1 MCEIL
6 DKIENRGIAIGEERG
21 EKRGIVIGEKR
32 GIAIGERRGEK
43 HGRNEI
49 NRLVAILLE
58 ENRIDDLKRAVHDE
72 EYQQQLMIEYG
83 ICEDCE

>member
-6 DKIENRGIAIGEERG
+6 DKIENRGIAIGEKRG

-32 GIAIGERRGEK
+32 GIAIGEER
-43 HGRNEI
+43 GRNEA
-49 NRLVAILLE
+49 NSLVAILLE

>member
-6 DKIENRGIAIGEERG
+6 DKIENRGIAIGE
-21 EKRGIVIGEKR
+21 KR
-32 GIAIGERRGEK
+32 GIAIGERRGEE
-43 HGRNEI
+43 HGRNEVH
-49 NRLVAILLE
+49 RLAAILLE

>member
-6 DKIENRGIAIGEERG
+6 DKIENRGIAI
-21 EKRGIVIGEKR
+21 
-32 GIAIGERRGEK
+32 GEK

-58 ENRIDDLKRAVHDE
+58 DNRIDDLKRAVHDE